1 MYVGHGGRVPGG
13 YSVTL
18 PAGKYEAGRR
28 PDSDSRP
35 TPTEVTLIY
44 FLLALIASARVG
56 SR

>member
-1 MYVGHGGRVPGG
+1 MWSRWKGARALLGD
-13 YSVTL
+13 TWL
-18 PAGKYEAGRR
+18 AGKYEAGRR

-44 FLLALIASARVG
+44 VLLALIASARVG